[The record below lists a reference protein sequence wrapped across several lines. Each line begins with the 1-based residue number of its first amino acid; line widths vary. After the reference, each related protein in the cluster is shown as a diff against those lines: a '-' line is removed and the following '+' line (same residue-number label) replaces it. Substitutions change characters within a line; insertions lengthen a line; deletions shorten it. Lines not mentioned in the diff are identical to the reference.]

1 MTARRIGGTCGCVV
15 VASMFWSAI
24 AQAQSNGT
32 TGVAGAPVEIEAVAI
47 GLHGTSDQVPFPGSA
62 VSWTAALPGQQMDF
76 DILMGP
82 LELGRGAVKGAPYSA
97 EAVSEV
103 VQTLADGNR
112 IVRSSTTT
120 IYRDAEGRTRREQGL
135 AIIGPLVASADQTKH
150 VVITDPEKSVTY
162 VLDPTT
168 RTARRMSLPSFGTAG
183 LRLGPGGPALSAAPA
198 LPAPPPPVPPA
209 SDDVLFFEAAVSAP
223 AGANVRR
230 MITTQRLGGNQAEV
244 SESLGTQTIEGVLAE
259 GTRSTI
265 TIAAG
270 QIGNERPIEIVSER
284 WFSPELKTLVLSK
297 QSDPRFGETTYRLSN
312 IVLGNPEASLFEVP
326 ADFQIVEPGGPG
338 DVIFRRRVQ

>member
-1 MTARRIGGTCGCVV
+1 MTARRISGTCGCVV
-15 VASMFWSAI
+15 VASMFWGAS
-24 AQAQSNGT
+24 AQAQSNVAA
-32 TGVAGAPVEIEAVAI
+32 GVAGAPVEIEAVAI
-47 GLHGTSDQVPFPGSA
+47 GLHNTSDQGAFPGSA
-62 VSWTAALPGQQMDF
+62 VSWTAAVPGQQMDF
-76 DILMGP
+76 DILTGP
-82 LELGRGAVKGAPYSA
+82 VELGRGAVKGAPYTA

-112 IVRSSTTT
+112 IVRSSTTA

-135 AIIGPLVASADQTKH
+135 AIIGPLVAATDQTKH

-162 VLDPTT
+162 ILDPTT
-168 RTARRMSLPSFGTAG
+168 RTARRMPLPSFGTAG
-183 LRLGPGGPALSAAPA
+183 LRVGPNGPG
-198 LPAPPPPVPPA
+198 LPAPPALPLPPA
-209 SDDVLFFEAAVSAP
+209 SGDVLFFEAAVSAP

-230 MITTQRLGGNQAEV
+230 MVTTQRLEGSQAEA

-259 GTRSTI
+259 GTRETI
-265 TIAAG
+265 TSGAG

-312 IVLGNPEASLFEVP
+312 IVLGDPEASLFEVP
-326 ADFQIVEPGGPG
+326 ADFQIVEPGGAG
-338 DVIFRRRVQ
+338 DVIFRRRVQQ

>member
-1 MTARRIGGTCGCVV
+1 MLLLAPP
-15 VASMFWSAI
+15 AAH
-24 AQAQSNGT
+24 AQAPLTALSPVYIEFT
-32 TGVAGAPVEIEAVAI
+32 AGPIAFDSEPVE
-47 GLHGTSDQVPFPGSA
+47 
-62 VSWTAALPGQQMDF
+62 
-76 DILMGP
+76 
-82 LELGRGAVKGAPYSA
+82 GAPYSA
-97 EAVSEV
+97 EAVTEV

-112 IVRSSTTT
+112 IVRSSTTA

-135 AIIGPLVASADQTKH
+135 AIIGPLVAAADQAKH

-162 VLDPTT
+162 IIDPTT
-168 RTARRMSLPSFGTAG
+168 RTARRMPLPSFGTAA
-183 LRLGPGGPALSAAPA
+183 LRIGPGGPAL
-198 LPAPPPPVPPA
+198 PVPPP
-209 SDDVLFFEAAVSAP
+209 SGDVLFFEAAVSAP

-230 MITTQRLGGNQAEV
+230 MVTGQRLGGNQAEA

-284 WFSPELKTLVLSK
+284 WFSPELKTLLLSK

-326 ADFQIVEPGGPG
+326 ADFQIVEPGDPAN
-338 DVIFRRRVQ
+338 VIFRRRAQ

>member
-1 MTARRIGGTCGCVV
+1 MTARRISGTCGCVV
-15 VASMFWSAI
+15 VASIFWSAS
-24 AQAQSNGT
+24 AQAQSNGAA
-32 TGVAGAPVEIEAVAI
+32 GVA
-47 GLHGTSDQVPFPGSA
+47 SSA
-62 VSWTAALPGQQMDF
+62 VSWTAAVPGQQMDF
-76 DILMGP
+76 DILTGP
-82 LELGRGAVKGAPYSA
+82 VELGRGAVKGAPYAA

-112 IVRSSTTT
+112 IVRSSTTA

-135 AIIGPLVASADQTKH
+135 AIIGPLVAATDQTKH

-162 VLDPTT
+162 ILDPTT
-168 RTARRMSLPSFGTAG
+168 RTARRMPLPSFGTSG
-183 LRLGPGGPALSAAPA
+183 LRVGPDGPGL
-198 LPAPPPPVPPA
+198 PVPPA
-209 SDDVLFFEAAVSAP
+209 LPLPPGSAGDVLFFEAAVSAP

-230 MITTQRLGGNQAEV
+230 MVTTQRLEGSQAEA

-265 TIAAG
+265 TIGAG

-284 WFSPELKTLVLSK
+284 WFSSELKTLVLSK

-312 IVLGNPEASLFEVP
+312 IVLGDPEASLFEVP
-326 ADFQIVEPGGPG
+326 ADFQIVEPGGAG
-338 DVIFRRRVQ
+338 DVIFRRRVQQ

>member
-1 MTARRIGGTCGCVV
+1 MTARRIVGTCGCVV
-15 VASMFWSAI
+15 VASMFWSTS
-24 AQAQSNGT
+24 AQAQSNAA
-32 TGVAGAPVEIEAVAI
+32 TGVAGDPVEIEAVAI
-47 GLHGTSDQVPFPGSA
+47 GFPGASDPVAFPGAA
-62 VSWTAALPGQQMDF
+62 VSWTAAVPGQQMDF
-76 DILMGP
+76 DILTGP
-82 LELGRGAVKGAPYSA
+82 LELGRGAVKGAPYAA

-112 IVRSSTTT
+112 IVRSSTTA

-135 AIIGPLVASADQTKH
+135 AIIGPLVAATDQTKH

-162 VLDPTT
+162 ILDPTT
-168 RTARRMSLPSFGTAG
+168 RTARRMPLPSFGTAG
-183 LRLGPGGPALSAAPA
+183 LRVGPGGPALPAPA
-198 LPAPPPPVPPA
+198 LPVPPA
-209 SDDVLFFEAAVSAP
+209 SGDVLFFEAAVSAP
-223 AGANVRR
+223 AGANIRSMV
-230 MITTQRLGGNQAEV
+230 TTQRLEGSQAEA
-244 SESLGTQTIEGVLAE
+244 SESLGTQTIEGVLTE

-326 ADFQIVEPGGPG
+326 ADFQIVEPGGAG
-338 DVIFRRRVQ
+338 DVIFRRRVQQ

>member
-1 MTARRIGGTCGCVV
+1 MTASRISGTCGCVV
-15 VASMFWSAI
+15 VASMFWSAS
-24 AQAQSNGT
+24 AQAQSNGAT
-32 TGVAGAPVEIEAVAI
+32 RVAGAPVEIEAAAI
-47 GLHGTSDQVPFPGSA
+47 GLHGASGQGAFPGSA
-62 VSWTAALPGQQMDF
+62 VSWTAAVPGQQMDF
-76 DILMGP
+76 DILTGP
-82 LELGRGAVKGAPYSA
+82 LELGRGAVKGAPYAA

-112 IVRSSTTT
+112 IVRSSTTA

-135 AIIGPLVASADQTKH
+135 AIIGPLVGAADQTKH
-150 VVITDPEKSVTY
+150 VVITDPEKGVTY
-162 VLDPTT
+162 ILDPTT
-168 RTARRMSLPSFGTAG
+168 QTARRMPLPSFGTAG
-183 LRLGPGGPALSAAPA
+183 LRVGPGGPAL
-198 LPAPPPPVPPA
+198 PVPPA
-209 SDDVLFFEAAVSAP
+209 SGDVLFFEAAVAAP

-230 MITTQRLGGNQAEV
+230 MVTTQRLGGAQAEA

-270 QIGNERPIEIVSER
+270 QIGNEQPIEIVSER

-297 QSDPRFGETTYRLSN
+297 QSDPRFGDTTYRLSN

-326 ADFQIVEPGGPG
+326 ADFQIVEPGDHPG
-338 DVIFRRRVQ
+338 NVIFRRGVQQ

>member
-1 MTARRIGGTCGCVV
+1 
-15 VASMFWSAI
+15 MFWSAN
-24 AQAQSNGT
+24 ARAQSNDP
-32 TGVAGAPVEIEAVAI
+32 VGAAEARVEVEAVAI
-47 GLHGTSDQVPFPGSA
+47 GLHGPGDQGPVSGPA
-62 VSWTAALPGQQMDF
+62 VSWTAAVPGQQMDF
-76 DILMGP
+76 DILTGP
-82 LELGRGAVKGAPYSA
+82 LELGRSAVKGAPYAA

-112 IVRSSTTT
+112 IVRSSTTA

-135 AIIGPLVASADQTKH
+135 AIIGPLVGAAEPMKH

-162 VLDPTT
+162 ILDPTT
-168 RTARRMSLPSFGTAG
+168 RTARRMPLPSFGTAG
-183 LRLGPGGPALSAAPA
+183 VRVGPGGPAL
-198 LPAPPPPVPPA
+198 PAPPA
-209 SDDVLFFEAAVSAP
+209 SGDMLFFEAAVAAP
-223 AGANVRR
+223 AGANVTR
-230 MITTQRLGGNQAEV
+230 MVTTQRLEQNQNET

-297 QSDPRFGETTYRLSN
+297 QSDPRFGDTTYRLSN

-326 ADFQIVEPGGPG
+326 SDFQIVEPGGAG
-338 DVIFRRRVQ
+338 DVIFRRRVQQ